1 MSDVSTYKAYL
12 AAALAAM
19 NAGDWATAGDEIL
32 KAETA
37 LAALPDT
44 EVAEDRIEWGRQLA
58 SLKADVR
65 GRQAAS
71 VGIQRTK
78 IKYVAT
84 TD

>member
-1 MSDVSTYKAYL
+1 MSDVSIYRAYL
-12 AAALAAM
+12 TAAIAAM
-19 NAGDWATAGDEIL
+19 EAGDWGTVGDEIL

-37 LAALPDT
+37 LAALPDA
-44 EVAEDRIEWGRQLA
+44 EVANDRVEWGRQLA

-65 GRQAAS
+65 SRRAAA

-78 IKYVAT
+78 IKYVPT